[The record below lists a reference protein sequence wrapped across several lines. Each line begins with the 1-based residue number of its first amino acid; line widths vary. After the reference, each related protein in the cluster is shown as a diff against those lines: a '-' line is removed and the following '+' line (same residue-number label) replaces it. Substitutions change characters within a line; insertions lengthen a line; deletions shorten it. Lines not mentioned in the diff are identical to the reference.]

1 MKIIVDENI
10 PLAQEY
16 FSKFGDVVALPGR
29 QLNSA
34 QVKDADALI
43 VRSVTQVNETLLA
56 GSKVGF
62 VGSCTIG
69 MDHLD
74 LAYMDSCGIEYHNAP
89 GCNANS
95 VVEYVFSALSAL
107 EYDWRE
113 KRFGI
118 IGMGNVGSALYRR
131 LSAMG
136 LDCIAYDPLI
146 PQDRYPILSSL
157 DEILSCDVVSMHAPL
172 THDGEFPS
180 HHMVGEQE
188 LDQLKLDAIL
198 LNCGRGDCID
208 NAALLALLERRPAR
222 VVLDVW
228 ENEPNVDLDL
238 VPKIQL
244 ASPHIA
250 GYSYDGKVMGTA
262 MIAAAFTRYINS
274 DSGHDIN
281 SNTVSMA
288 ELDVRPLLLNPEL
301 DNTQDIIRRAIL
313 AVYNVQAD
321 DKNFRVAANNLS
333 SEFALQFDQLRKQYP
348 KRLEFKHYS
357 LDVEQ
362 FKNLSPNEKKLLD
375 RDLITLGYARSMRRV

>member
-29 QLNSA
+29 QLSSA

-43 VRSVTQVNETLLA
+43 VRSVTQVNEKLLA

-238 VPKIQL
+238 IPKIQL

-262 MIAAAFTRYINS
+262 MIAAAFARYINS

-362 FKNLSPNEKKLLD
+362 FKKLSPNEKKLLD

>member
-16 FSKFGDVVALPGR
+16 FSKFGGVVALPGR
-29 QLNSA
+29 QLSSA

-43 VRSVTQVNETLLA
+43 VRSVTQVNEKLLA

-262 MIAAAFTRYINS
+262 MIAAAFARYINS